1 MCVMRFFIITF
12 FFFISLQNFGQS
24 FKMSSLIDDY
34 YRNGEIEGVV
44 FDGENENEP
53 LIFAEVFVKET
64 NMAVV
69 TEIDGSFKLSLK
81 PGKYSLLFS
90 FIGYKSIEIKNIE
103 VSSSN
108 TIKLNQVLNALKI
121 ETSISEINTILKAK

>member
-34 YRNGEIEGVV
+34 NRNGEIEGVV

-103 VSSSN
+103 VSSSS

>member
-1 MCVMRFFIITF
+1 MFVMRYFIITF

-34 YRNGEIEGVV
+34 NRNGEIEGVV

-103 VSSSN
+103 VSSSS

>member
-1 MCVMRFFIITF
+1 MRFFIITF

-34 YRNGEIEGVV
+34 NRNGEIEGVV

-103 VSSSN
+103 VSSSS

>member
-1 MCVMRFFIITF
+1 MRFFIITF

-34 YRNGEIEGVV
+34 NRNGEIEGVV
-44 FDGENENEP
+44 FDGENESEP

-103 VSSSN
+103 VSSSS

>member
-34 YRNGEIEGVV
+34 NRNGEIEGVV
-44 FDGENENEP
+44 FDGENESEP

-103 VSSSN
+103 VSSSS

>member
-1 MCVMRFFIITF
+1 MRFFIITF

-24 FKMSSLIDDY
+24 LKMSSLIDNCN
-34 YRNGEIEGVV
+34 RNGEIEGAV

-81 PGKYSLLFS
+81 PGRYSLLFS
-90 FIGYKSIEIKNIE
+90 FIGYKSIEIKSIE
-103 VSSSN
+103 VSSSS
-108 TIKLNQVLNALKI
+108 TIKLNQILNALKI
-121 ETSISEINTILKAK
+121 EPSISEVSLISKVK